1 MHKTKKNEVVTMFN
15 SGKSVSDL
23 IEELN
28 TEVDV
33 ADEIPDSTYIGWL
46 NAIEQLCYSEI
57 IKEQREL
64 TVSDA
69 ESPIKLKELTVS
81 DEESPIRF
89 EDIYAVYA
97 DEVQLMKTTL
107 ASGKIFPDTFYKE
120 KDDLGFNSPYMTK
133 ELKIVYF
140 ARPKIKTSTSGNV
153 AFPVEFVDMVKAKL
167 RGEAYKLMNEDE
179 LSGKWMNDYNIL
191 LETFKAWCEN
201 KTSHFGV

>member
-1 MHKTKKNEVVTMFN
+1 MFD

-23 IEELN
+23 ITELKD
-28 TEVDV
+28 EVDI
-33 ADEIPDSTYIGWL
+33 ALEIPDSSYIGWL

-69 ESPIKLKELTVS
+69 ESPISLSGLSVS
-81 DEESPIRF
+81 DAESPIRF

-97 DEVQLMKTTL
+97 DGVQLMKTTL

-120 KDDLGFNSPYMTK
+120 NDDLGFNSPYMTK

-140 ARPKIKTSTSGNV
+140 ARPKIKTEDDKGNV
-153 AFPVEFVDMVKAKL
+153 MFPVEFVDMVKAKL
-167 RGEAYKLMNEDE
+167 RGEAYKLANEDA
-179 LSGKWMNDYNIL
+179 LAGKWLNDYNVA
-191 LETFKAWCEN
+191 LENFKAWCE
-201 KTSHFGV
+201 SRASQFGV